1 QEEALEGVAT
11 GSGSPVAEA
20 CGMLIEDG
28 PEKRTFLSGPNCG
41 HIYWGLTKYD
51 PSRCTRPRFDVT

>member
-1 QEEALEGVAT
+1 EEALEGVAT

-41 HIYWGLTKYD
+41 HIYWGLTFGCQIVES
-51 PSRCTRPRFDVT
+51 PVRPG